1 MTLSAI
7 FLPNVLRCKPTS
19 FVSVYFFFVYALNL
33 LVQCSFLCLLLSS
46 KKVLCDIQSRLT
58 GNQYWLASCITALPH
73 PTYQRCS
80 LQRPFRRLKVSGR
93 IHLEACFTL
102 RCFQRLS
109 VPNVATGQC
118 HWHDNPNTRDSST
131 PVLSY
136 QEQLLSILQRPR
148 QIGTELSHDVLN
160 PARVPL

>member
-19 FVSVYFFFVYALNL
+19 VCVSICFFFVYALNL

-58 GNQYWLASCITALPH
+58 GNQYWLASCITALQH

-80 LQRPFRRLKVSGR
+80 LQRPFRTLLLIKRDCQGEFISRPASRLDAFSVYQFRMQLPGNAIGMTTRTPGIRPLRSSRTRSGFPQYSMPAADR
-93 IHLEACFTL
+93 
-102 RCFQRLS
+102 R
-109 VPNVATGQC
+109 PNCLT
-118 HWHDNPNTRDSST
+118 TF
-131 PVLSY
+131 
-136 QEQLLSILQRPR
+136 
-148 QIGTELSHDVLN
+148 
-160 PARVPL
+160 